1 MLPVAKAGGG
11 YEHYVLEFSTAFLAS
26 PQAPGRL
33 LHYTSRAS
41 APAVLATDL
50 VSPSGMVLDPS
61 GGAMLVTEFHTG
73 QIVRVPFG
81 LRAGDRPRRGG
92 LLTMARRQTWMW
104 VCVCATSAALQ
115 AASPP
120 VGQIHG
126 TADFDPGSCDATF
139 PDVDAASPLC
149 PWIEQLVADGISEGC
164 GDDGNG
170 GTNFCPDQP
179 VTRGQTRAL
188 SRARHAGHHRLRDV
202 QRRLVPD
209 GHDALRSS

>member
-1 MLPVAKAGGG
+1 M
-11 YEHYVLEFSTAFLAS
+11 T
-26 PQAPGRL
+26 
-33 LHYTSRAS
+33 
-41 APAVLATDL
+41 
-50 VSPSGMVLDPS
+50 
-61 GGAMLVTEFHTG
+61 
-73 QIVRVPFG
+73 
-81 LRAGDRPRRGG
+81 
-92 LLTMARRQTWMW
+92 RRQTWMW

-149 PWIEQLVADGISEGC
+149 AWIEQLVADGISEGC

-179 VTRGQTRAL
+179 VTRGQTGAL
-188 SRARHAGHHRLRDV
+188 SGARHAGHYSLAMMNADLLERPRCSSEFVIAASQSWAILVGAIPHEVTSSTVLRC
-202 QRRLVPD
+202 
-209 GHDALRSS
+209 